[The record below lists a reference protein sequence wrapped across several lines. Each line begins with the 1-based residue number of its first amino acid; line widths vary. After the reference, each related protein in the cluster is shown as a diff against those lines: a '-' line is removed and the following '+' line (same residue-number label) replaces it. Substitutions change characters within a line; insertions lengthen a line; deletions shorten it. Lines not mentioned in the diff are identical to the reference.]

1 MPDYPLV
8 FIEFHSLSYSK
19 RSAFAS
25 LALIQAD
32 FILNSWLA
40 FFVARTR
47 YFLCRRR
54 RSVHNH
60 TWPRPEVCRVRCGT
74 AKPTNLG
81 LSSFLVKSHTNSVTS
96 AGILFSS
103 QPTMAS
109 PVKRAL
115 PRTGPIRGPPG
126 GHLLP
131 LDHTSF
137 GTKN

>member
-1 MPDYPLV
+1 M
-8 FIEFHSLSYSK
+8 EFCTGDTGGKGSTGLTGSTWTMY
-19 RSAFAS
+19 
-25 LALIQAD
+25 
-32 FILNSWLA
+32 
-40 FFVARTR
+40 
-47 YFLCRRR
+47 RRR

-81 LSSFLVKSHTNSVTS
+81 LSSLLVKSYTNSVIS